1 MPHCSSAHLIVLY
14 ILVDTK
20 SHSYRIGGAC
30 HAAEVGYSDDQI
42 RALGRWKSDGFKV
55 YLSSEVLYRK

>member
-1 MPHCSSAHLIVLY
+1 MPHSSSANLIVLY

-30 HAAEVGYSDDQI
+30 RAAEVGYSDEQI
-42 RALGRWKSDGFKV
+42 RVLGRWKSDGLKI
-55 YLSSEVLYRK
+55 YLSSDVLYP

>member
-1 MPHCSSAHLIVLY
+1 MPHSSSANLIVLY

-30 HAAEVGYSDDQI
+30 HAAEVGYSDEQI
-42 RALGRWKSDGFKV
+42 RVLGRWNRMDLRFIV
-55 YLSSEVLYRK
+55 AQMYFTLS